1 MESKVLKMAKH
12 FLFAIILHGAF
23 ALTVLVHSQDQLGF
37 ISIDCGIPDGSS
49 YKDGITDIYY
59 TSDSSFTE
67 TGANGNILPQYRSNN
82 PEQQLW
88 TVRSFPEGA
97 KNCYTLR
104 PSPGKDRNY
113 LIRASF
119 MYGNY
124 DGKGQTPTFDLY
136 LGVNRWDTVAVSD
149 ASSTISKEIIHLSS
163 SEDIYVCLVNTGYG
177 TPFISVLELRPLPN
191 NTYIPKS
198 GSLELFDR
206 ANCGLVNQT
215 YRYKDDVIDRIW
227 SPFGTSLWRNI
238 STIQTVD
245 SSYNSFQLP
254 SVVMSTAVTPLT
266 TNDSIGLYW
275 SPDNATS
282 QYYFYMHFAE
292 IEKLQANQSR
302 EFNIFLNGK
311 SWYKALSPSYL
322 VATTIFSPT
331 YRTKPDNETYFQ
343 IWINKT
349 ETSTLPPLLN
359 AIEIYT
365 VNQLLQAQTDQ
376 KDVDSIKN
384 IKSMYRIKRNWQGDP
399 CAPRDYSWD
408 GLNCSYSNFDPPG
421 IISLNL
427 SSSGLTGKIAPFISN
442 LTMMQYLDLSN
453 NSLNGTVPIF
463 LSQLQLLRVL
473 NLQNNNLSGSIP
485 MELIEKS
492 NKGSLLLSVGGNPN
506 LASNGGN
513 PNPCV
518 LSPCQKKKNIVIP
531 AAAAIVGLVILLL
544 CGLALL
550 WHLKRRKKDVP
561 ASNEQGGV
569 LESKKQKFTYS
580 EVLNI
585 TKNFASVTGKGGFG
599 TVYHG
604 YLDGFQVAVKML
616 SPSSVQGYNEFLA
629 EANFLTRVH
638 HKNITSFVG
647 YCHENTNMGLVY
659 EYMANGNL
667 ALHLSDKNA
676 SFLSW
681 ETRLRIAM
689 DSAQGLEYLHNGCK
703 PPIIHRDVK
712 STNIL
717 LDENFQAKLADLG
730 LSRVFPGE
738 GGTHVST
745 KVVGTPG
752 YLDPEYYA
760 SNWLNEKSDVF
771 SFGVVLLEIITGR
784 PAISINPEK
793 VHLIKW
799 VSSMVERGDVKNIVD
814 PRLDGDPDINS
825 VWKAIEVAM
834 ICVSP
839 TSIERPTM
847 TYVVMELKQC
857 LAMELARGHEGFET
871 DSNQISGINY
881 VHTGQTPLAR

>member
-59 TSDSSFTE
+59 SSDSSFTE
-67 TGANGNILPQYRSNN
+67 T
-82 PEQQLW
+82 
-88 TVRSFPEGA
+88 GA

-311 SWYKALSPSYL
+311 LRYKALSPSYL

-343 IWINKT
+343 ISINKT

-365 VNQLLQAQTDQ
+365 ESAFTSTN
-376 KDVDSIKN
+376 
-384 IKSMYRIKRNWQGDP
+384 RPKRW
-399 CAPRDYSWD
+399 
-408 GLNCSYSNFDPPG
+408 
-421 IISLNL
+421 NL
-427 SSSGLTGKIAPFISN
+427 SSSGLTGEIAPFISN
-442 LTMMQYLDLSN
+442 LTMIQYLDLSN

-473 NLQNNNLSGSIP
+473 
-485 MELIEKS
+485 
-492 NKGSLLLSVGGNPN
+492 VGGNPN

-531 AAAAIVGLVILLL
+531 AAAAVVGLVILLL

-580 EVLNI
+580 EVLSI
-585 TKNFASVTGKGGFG
+585 TKNFASVIGKGGFG

-629 EANFLTRVH
+629 E
-638 HKNITSFVG
+638 VG
-647 YCHENTNMGLVY
+647 NNY
-659 EYMANGNL
+659 
-667 ALHLSDKNA
+667 
-676 SFLSW
+676 F
-681 ETRLRIAM
+681 
-689 DSAQGLEYLHNGCK
+689 
-703 PPIIHRDVK
+703 
-712 STNIL
+712 
-717 LDENFQAKLADLG
+717 
-730 LSRVFPGE
+730 
-738 GGTHVST
+738 
-745 KVVGTPG
+745 
-752 YLDPEYYA
+752 
-760 SNWLNEKSDVF
+760 
-771 SFGVVLLEIITGR
+771 
-784 PAISINPEK
+784 
-793 VHLIKW
+793 
-799 VSSMVERGDVKNIVD
+799 
-814 PRLDGDPDINS
+814 NS
-825 VWKAIEVAM
+825 
-834 ICVSP
+834 
-839 TSIERPTM
+839 
-847 TYVVMELKQC
+847 
-857 LAMELARGHEGFET
+857 ET
-871 DSNQISGINY
+871 DSHNSQCFRLILITFREN
-881 VHTGQTPLAR
+881 